1 MDELFN
7 PEMPISV
14 DAMSIQHITN
24 EMVADKPPFKG
35 SDAYKKLQV
44 LFAND
49 DSILVAH
56 NAKFKGQ
63 PIDPVADM
71 INISSSP
78 VLVPRI
84 PFGKHKGM
92 KMAEVPKDYIQ
103 WLSGTD
109 LDEDLEY
116 TVRHYLGS
124 VSVGPDYDTNI

>member
-1 MDELFN
+1 
-7 PEMPISV
+7 
-14 DAMSIQHITN
+14 MSIHHITN

-35 SDAYKKLQV
+35 SDASKKLQV

-63 PIDPVADM
+63 TIDPVADM

-84 PFGKHKGM
+84 PFGKHKGL
-92 KMAEVPKDYIQ
+92 KMAEVPKD
-103 WLSGTD
+103 
-109 LDEDLEY
+109 
-116 TVRHYLGS
+116 
-124 VSVGPDYDTNI
+124 